1 MATYVLTCSAIGN
14 VYDVAPTSSGASTYV
29 LTPASSMTSGQN
41 VVATCQSAAWEP
53 YQGLATFD
61 EQDFLT
67 LLPAIILLL
76 VTAYGLKVLIK
87 FTGGRR

>member
-1 MATYVLTCSAIGN
+1 VADYVLTCSAIGSI
-14 VYDVAPTSSGASTYV
+14 YTVAPTSSGSSEYV

-53 YQGLATFD
+53 YSGWSTFS
-61 EQDFLT
+61 EADFLT
-67 LLPAIILLL
+67 LLPAVILLL